1 MVRRDVGKGGEKELK
16 TKKTNRDEVRGN
28 TLAILLTDAQ
38 KEAVER
44 EANKAGLSMSAWAR
58 MIIAEKINQKKKTK
72 ERMR

>member
-1 MVRRDVGKGGEKELK
+1 MK
-16 TKKTNRDEVRGN
+16 TPKANRDEVRRN

-58 MIIAEKINQKKKTK
+58 MVLAEKINQK
-72 ERMR
+72 